1 VNANLA
7 RFTRWAL
14 AGAVPF
20 LSMALT
26 LSLFLLDGNDRGIRW
41 LL

>member
-14 AGAVPF
+14 AGTVPF
-20 LSMALT
+20 LGLG
-26 LSLFLLDGNDRGIRW
+26 LSLFLDFGNDRGIRW

>member
-1 VNANLA
+1 MNANLA

-20 LSMALT
+20 LSLAFSLT
-26 LSLFLLDGNDRGIRW
+26 LELGNDRGIRW